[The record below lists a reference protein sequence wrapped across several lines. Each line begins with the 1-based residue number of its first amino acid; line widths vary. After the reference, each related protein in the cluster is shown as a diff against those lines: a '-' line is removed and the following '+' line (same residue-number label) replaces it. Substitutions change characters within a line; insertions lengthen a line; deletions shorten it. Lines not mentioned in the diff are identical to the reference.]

1 MVSRIGAWVKAN
13 TPDRHSLASS
23 KWLGPF
29 GKHVTKTELWR
40 FTRRSVPRGTAVG
53 LLIGIFLMIPGLQI
67 IGAALMCVPVRGNI
81 PIAAAM
87 TFLSMP
93 ATTPFILIGSIMVG
107 NALFGWHADV
117 ATFYGLYDRGAP
129 VGEWLAWLAS
139 DAAPSLIVGLFVVA
153 SGAALIGYIVAAFGW
168 RLWIARKWRGRG
180 HHLRRLSPQD

>member
-1 MVSRIGAWVKAN
+1 MVSRFGHWLRAN
-13 TPDRHSLASS
+13 TPDREALGRS

-29 GKHVTKTELWR
+29 GKHVTRSELWR
-40 FTRRSVPRGTAVG
+40 FTRRSVPRGVAVG

-93 ATTPFILIGSIMVG
+93 ATTPFILVGSILVG
-107 NALFGWHADV
+107 NRLFGWHADV
-117 ATFYGLYDRGAP
+117 STFAALYERGAP
-129 VGEWLAWLAS
+129 VRDWLAWLAS

-153 SGAALIGYIVAAFGW
+153 SAAAIVGYVVATLGW
-168 RLWIARKWRGRG
+168 RLWIARKWRARG
-180 HHLRRLSPQD
+180 HQSRSLHLQG